1 MPAGEA
7 SLEPGMIKWL
17 GNLAFW
23 QSEAVA
29 ISVGQSVCKRETGF
43 ASLLPKAFIVILRLS
58 REFALLAV
66 EGRNVYRNYCQ
77 YADPDCS
84 CE

>member
-7 SLEPGMIKWL
+7 SLEPGVIKWL

-29 ISVGQSVCKRETGF
+29 T
-43 ASLLPKAFIVILRLS
+43 L
-58 REFALLAV
+58 
-66 EGRNVYRNYCQ
+66 
-77 YADPDCS
+77 
-84 CE
+84 